1 MNTRSFVR
9 WGIELR
15 LTMIRRW
22 PSVKI
27 LSTFD
32 ESTFDRLEDGEGA
45 DSSGF
50 GEGLSELCESVCAVI
65 VRG

>member
-1 MNTRSFVR
+1 
-9 WGIELR
+9 
-15 LTMIRRW
+15 MIRRW

-50 GEGLSELCESVCAVI
+50 GEGLSELGESVCAVI